1 LVEVFKNISYKKC
14 RERESVFKIFINQ
27 KLIQMPLVL
36 TESKVSNKP
45 PFTEMLND
53 LQANILKHH
62 GRNFAFHLFLS
73 VKPGKSAAAKNWIGN
88 FATSKIT
95 STAKQLID
103 SAVRKNKGI
112 DGGTVYNLS
121 ISSTGYNNLQIE
133 TALKPDSPAFTEG
146 MKNRSAK
153 LADDAAKREP
163 AFNNDMDVLIIVAHA
178 EEAVAVERKNNLLLE
193 LQDFFNVVKVQKG
206 EVLRNGKIGIE
217 HFGYADG
224 ISQPIFLETE
234 INKQSGNTIWKD
246 EAKLSLALVKD
257 KGGLFEDSYGS
268 YLVFRKLEQN
278 VKAFKAAEKTLPAV
292 KKADGTGNDELA
304 GAMVVGRF
312 EDGTEV
318 INASSERGNT
328 AESDLKND
336 FDYATE
342 NSAAKCPFHA
352 HIRVTNP
359 RADAGNTDIDSF
371 VRNVRLVRRGIP
383 FNDAGRVGTEGEPEG
398 GIGLLFMCYQS
409 SIEDQFEFI
418 QTDWANQGVVS
429 GQRVGQD
436 GIIGQGQNDIPKQL
450 PAQWGISGNEN
461 KCEFSNHKSGFVT
474 MRGGEYFYTPS
485 ISFLKSLTIN
495 NTTMTKKVMDVTE
508 LTLNIQKTNPPS
520 LVISCNGHV
529 NSGGWSHGKLVPFV
543 YVMPPADGIYEF
555 DFVANAPTGIV
566 IQKITPI
573 TAEEFVWEDFPAGLK
588 GVKVYASQNNITEF
602 IEAEKSERRSRKP
615 TVPFNK
621 VTTEELQVLKSK
633 NDAFF
638 ITNAFIWEDVL
649 HVTAQYGGGCKKH
662 EFQLVW
668 DGTETRSLPPQ
679 ISLSLIHNSN
689 NDPCEALVS
698 QELQIVLSTLIT
710 KPAEINLEGWAKC
723 LSCGAVTNEKAV
735 V

>member
-1 LVEVFKNISYKKC
+1 
-14 RERESVFKIFINQ
+14 
-27 KLIQMPLVL
+27 MPLTL
-36 TESKVSNKP
+36 TESKISNNP

-73 VKPGKSAAAKNWIGN
+73 VKAGKSAAAKNWIGN

-103 SAVRKNKGI
+103 SAIRKDKGV

-121 ISSTGYNNLQIE
+121 ISSSGYDNLQIE
-133 TALKPDSPAFTEG
+133 TDLKPDSPAFREG
-146 MKNRSAK
+146 MKNRSA
-153 LADDAAKREP
+153 LLEDDTTKQEP
-163 AFNNDMDVLIIVAHA
+163 EFNNAIDVLIIVAHA
-178 EEAVAVERKNNLLLE
+178 EEAVAIERKDNLLLQ
-193 LQDFFNVVKVQKG
+193 LQDFFEVVKVQKG
-206 EVLRNGKIGIE
+206 EILRNGKIGIE

-234 INKQSGNTIWKD
+234 VNKQSGNILWKD

-257 KGGLFEDSYGS
+257 KGGKLADSYGS

-278 VKAFKAAEKTLPAV
+278 VKAFKAAENNLPAV
-292 KKADGTGNDELA
+292 KKEDGTDNDELA

-318 INASSERGNT
+318 INASADRGNT
-328 AESDLKND
+328 EEKDLKND

-342 NSAAKCPFHA
+342 ASAAKCPFHA

-359 RADAGNTDIDSF
+359 RADIGDTGIDSF
-371 VRNVRLVRRGIP
+371 VKNVRLVRRGIP
-383 FNDAGRVGTEGEPEG
+383 FNDAGRVGTDGEPEG
-398 GIGLLFMCYQS
+398 GVGLLFMCYQS
-409 SIEDQFEFI
+409 SLEDQFEFI
-418 QTDWANQGVVS
+418 QSTWANRGDI
-429 GQRVGQD
+429 GGHAVGQD
-436 GIIGQGQNDIPKQL
+436 GIIGQGTNNFQKQL
-450 PAQWGISGNEN
+450 PAQWGKSSNEN
-461 KCEFSNHKSGFVT
+461 KCDFSNPGKGFVT

-495 NTTMTKKVMDVTE
+495 NTIMTKKVMDVTE
-508 LTLNIQKTNPPS
+508 VTLNIQKTNPPS
-520 LVISCNGHV
+520 LVISCHGIV
-529 NSGGWSHGKLVPFV
+529 NTGGWSHGKLVPFI

-566 IQKITPI
+566 IQVVTPI
-573 TAEEFVWEDFPAGLK
+573 TAEDFVWEDFPAELK

-602 IEAEKSERRSRKP
+602 IEAEKSERKARKSEM
-615 TVPFNK
+615 PFNK
-621 VTTEELQVLKSK
+621 VTPEELKTLKSK

-668 DGTETRSLPPQ
+668 DGTESKSMPPQ

-698 QELQIVLSTLIT
+698 QELQIVLSTHIT
-710 KPAEINLEGWAKC
+710 TNAEIMLDGWAKC
-723 LSCGAVTNEKAV
+723 LSCNAVTNEKAFV
-735 V
+735 